1 MFGPMAKKRDN
12 CARAPRVLSTCIVP
26 LVLVMPIVS
35 IHTGLCNGQDLGRTV
50 SLSDQQLLAAFRGKS
65 ADELLQE
72 YLRDP
77 PYPLF
82 AIRRII
88 DLGDRSVITGLER
101 AFGRADR
108 ELTRQFLAAALVRLG
123 DSHHGYFEYLAS
135 GAAVAAASDLPFPV
149 PLGSQFDTVLF
160 PVKADFLSWVKK
172 HRADLQFALW
182 QAVFD
187 LPAAVEALGEA
198 ADPRA
203 RSILLS
209 GLKSPNVLVVFE
221 ASLGLARL
229 QDDSCI
235 PKIIAAAKRMEHEER
250 NLIAK
255 TLLYFTSAKAQRAAE
270 RLIED
275 PARLQRWRAE
285 VDGRGWKEAM
295 RDNGHSR

>member
-1 MFGPMAKKRDN
+1 MFGPMAKKHDN
-12 CARAPRVLSTCIVP
+12 CARAPRVLSTYIVP

-77 PYPLF
+77 PYPIF

-88 DLGDRSVITGLER
+88 DLEDRSVITGLER

-123 DSHHGYFEYLAS
+123 ASHPAYFEYLAS
-135 GAAVAAASDLPFPV
+135 GAAVAATSDLPFPV
-149 PLGSQFDTVLF
+149 ALGSQFDTVLRF
-160 PVKADFLSWVKK
+160 KPEFLSWVRK
-172 HRADLQFALW
+172 HGANLQFALW
-182 QAVFD
+182 QAVYD
-187 LPAAVEALGEA
+187 LPAVVEALGEA
-198 ADPRA
+198 ADPRS
-203 RSILLS
+203 RSILLR
-209 GLKSPNVLVVFE
+209 GLNSPNVLVVFE

-229 QDDSCI
+229 QDDACV

-270 RLIED
+270 RFIKD

>member
-1 MFGPMAKKRDN
+1 MANKRDN
-12 CARAPRVLSTCIVP
+12 CTRASRVLSAHIVP
-26 LVLVMPIVS
+26 LMLVMPTVS

-50 SLSDQQLLAAFRGKS
+50 SVSDQQLLAAFRGKS

-88 DLGDRSVITGLER
+88 DLGDRSVISGLER

-123 DSHHGYFEYLAS
+123 ASHPAYFEYLAS
-135 GAAVAAASDLPFPV
+135 GAAVAATSDLPFSV
-149 PLGSQFDTVLF
+149 ALGSQFDTVLF
-160 PVKADFLSWVKK
+160 PVKPKFLSWVRK
-172 HRADLQFALW
+172 HGAELQFSLW

-187 LPAAVEALGEA
+187 FPAAVEALGEA
-198 ADPRA
+198 ADPRS
-203 RSILLS
+203 RLILLR

-229 QDDSCI
+229 QDDACV

-255 TLLYFTSAKAQRAAE
+255 TLLYFTSAQAQRAAE

-275 PARLQRWRAE
+275 PPRLQRWRAE

-295 RDNGHSR
+295 QDNGHSR